1 MKPLISAMLCLAAVP
16 AWAAANSKEI
26 VEPVQN
32 AEAPKVERKHT
43 GFRRTKFTYV
53 APRENWGSVAGWFTG
68 GITRPTFRSRRAARE
83 QRLFQQQE
91 RLAKGYGNPFAP
103 KVDATPIS
111 RPGAFPLPVA
121 EAPSVVVASKPAPRE
136 AQPGE
141 FRPRIFGLD

>member
-1 MKPLISAMLCLAAVP
+1 MKQLISAILCLAAVP
-16 AWAAANSKEI
+16 AWAADNPKEL
-26 VEPVQN
+26 VDPVQN
-32 AEAPKVERKHT
+32 AEAPKAERKHS

-83 QRLFQQQE
+83 ERLFRQQE

-111 RPGAFPLPVA
+111 RLAALPLPVT
-121 EAPSVVVASKPAPRE
+121 EAPSVVMASKPAPRE

-141 FRPRIFGLD
+141 FRPRIYGLD